1 MENAEMDYV
10 INIIKTKIGNKDI
23 NCDNNN
29 QQNNI
34 NYNKGDISLGEP
46 SNVSN
51 NVNKE
56 KKCNNIPL
64 LPKLNVTNNITNNN
78 SDKPSENK
86 SCYNNNVN
94 VLPVFN
100 NNKSNNRN
108 TKLVFPKFGI
118 ANNINYNTNINQ
130 LTYPFKIRPLPKNT
144 NNNYFKSNTLF
155 SNFQRNINA
164 EPLSKTKT
172 ESNNNNHNNTNTIHC
187 NQPSS
192 ITSHVDNHKP
202 ISHLYIRYLNFRP
215 YVDIPKELISENNK
229 TAPKPQTKINYYYKM
244 FGQDCALVRN
254 LLEDNGFVQC
264 PRTSSDF
271 TILWSSIH
279 LKPMLFS
286 TLYKFQK
293 INHFPRSCELT
304 RKDLLYKNIS
314 KYKSLFPGTGFN
326 FISDSFLLPNEHKFL
341 EDEISKSPDTL
352 WIAKPFANCQ
362 GRGIFLTNN
371 IEDIPA
377 LQKLIVSKYIQ
388 NPYLIH
394 NKKFDLRCYVL
405 LTSLLPLRIYR
416 FNEGLVRFCVNDYNQ
431 HDYKDKCAHL
441 TNYAINK
448 YNKNYIKNTNI
459 SQNEYSSSK
468 WNFSSFRSYLT
479 NEGVDV
485 DTLFMKIDDVIIKSI
500 LSCENQMLNALFKY
514 AAFPNNCV
522 ALFGYDI
529 LIDENLNP
537 WLLEINFN
545 PNLHYDAPIDLK
557 IKGELIAEMFDLM
570 RIVPYDLR
578 TDSFGGNFQIS
589 NDEVFKNE
597 VFKDMLFKKFEIKR
611 DEREMIWESFEEEK
625 RCKQFVKI
633 FPCVN
638 YFSYQKFF
646 DKERKINTIL
656 ALIEIERATQK
667 KQKESLFK

>member
-1 MENAEMDYV
+1 MDYV
-10 INIIKTKIGNKDI
+10 INIIKNKIGNKDI
-23 NCDNNN
+23 KCDNN
-29 QQNNI
+29 NNI
-34 NYNKGDISLGEP
+34 NYNKGNISIGESL
-46 SNVSN
+46 SNVSH
-51 NVNKE
+51 NVNKD
-56 KKCNNIPL
+56 KKHNSVPL
-64 LPKLNVTNNITNNN
+64 LPKLNVTNNIINNN
-78 SDKPSENK
+78 NDKTIENK
-86 SCYNNNVN
+86 SCYNTNNIN
-94 VLPVFN
+94 VLPIFN
-100 NNKSNNRN
+100 NNKSNNKN

-118 ANNINYNTNINQ
+118 ANNINYNTNNNLQI
-130 LTYPFKIRPLPKNT
+130 YPFKLKPLPNNK
-144 NNNYFKSNTLF
+144 NNNNHFKSNTLF
-155 SNFQRNINA
+155 SNFQRNINP

-172 ESNNNNHNNTNTIHC
+172 ESNNNNNTNT
-187 NQPSS
+187 NQTSS
-192 ITSHVDNHKP
+192 ITSRIDNYKQF
-202 ISHLYIRYLNFRP
+202 SHLHVRYLNFRP

-229 TAPKPQTKINYYYKM
+229 ATPKPITKTKYYYKL

-254 LLEDNGFVQC
+254 LLEDNGFIQC

-286 TLYKFQK
+286 TLHKFQK

-314 KYKSLFPGTGFN
+314 KYKTLFPGTGFN

-377 LQKLIVSKYIQ
+377 LQNLIVSKYIQ

-405 LTSLLPLRIYR
+405 LTSLMPLRIYR
-416 FNEGLVRFCVNDYNQ
+416 FNEGLVRFCVNDYNRN
-431 HDYKDKCAHL
+431 DYKDKCSHL

-459 SQNEYSSSK
+459 SQNEYNSSK
-468 WNFSSFRSYLT
+468 WNLSSFRSYLR

-529 LIDENLNP
+529 LIDDNLNP
-537 WLLEINFN
+537 WLLEVNFN

-557 IKGELIAEMFDLM
+557 IKGELIAEMFDIM

-578 TDSFGGNFQIS
+578 NDNFGGNFQIS
-589 NDEVFKNE
+589 NHEVFKNE
-597 VFKDMLFKKFEIKR
+597 VFKDMLFKKFDIKR

-656 ALIEIERATQK
+656 ALIEIEKAAQK
-667 KQKESLFK
+667 KQTLN

>member
-1 MENAEMDYV
+1 MDYV
-10 INIIKTKIGNKDI
+10 INIIKNKIGNKDNI
-23 NCDNNN
+23 KCNDNNN
-29 QQNNI
+29 
-34 NYNKGDISLGEP
+34 NKDDISIAE
-46 SNVSN
+46 SSSVSCN
-51 NVNKE
+51 GIKD
-56 KKCNNIPL
+56 KKYSSIPL
-64 LPKLNVTNNITNNN
+64 LPKLNVTNNKINNN
-78 SDKPSENK
+78 NDKTIENK
-86 SCYNNNVN
+86 SCYNNNTSN
-94 VLPVFN
+94 INILPIFN
-100 NNKSNNRN
+100 NNKSNIKN
-108 TKLVFPKFGI
+108 TKLIFPKFGI
-118 ANNINYNTNINQ
+118 ANNINYNTYNNNQ
-130 LTYPFKIRPLPKNT
+130 QLYPFKIKPLSNNK
-144 NNNYFKSNTLF
+144 NNNNHFKSNTLF
-155 SNFQRNINA
+155 SNFQRNINNA
-164 EPLSKTKT
+164 EPISKTKT
-172 ESNNNNHNNTNTIHC
+172 ESNNNNNNTNTNNTNT
-187 NQPSS
+187 NQTSS
-192 ITSHVDNHKP
+192 ITSRVDNNYKP
-202 ISHLYIRYLNFRP
+202 ISHLHIRYLNFRP

-229 TAPKPQTKINYYYKM
+229 TTPKPQNKTNYYYKLL
-244 FGQDCALVRN
+244 GQDCALVRN
-254 LLEDNGFVQC
+254 LLEDNGFIQC

-286 TLYKFQK
+286 TLHKFQK

-314 KYKSLFPGTGFN
+314 KYKTLFPGTNFN

-341 EDEISKSPDTL
+341 EDEISKNPDTL

-371 IEDIPA
+371 IEDIPS
-377 LQKLIVSKYIQ
+377 LQNLIVSKYIQ

-405 LTSLLPLRIYR
+405 LTSLMPLRIYR
-416 FNEGLVRFCVNDYNQ
+416 FNEGLVRFCVNDYNKS
-431 HDYKDKCAHL
+431 DYKDKCAHL

-459 SQNEYSSSK
+459 SQNEYNSSK
-468 WNFSSFRSYLT
+468 WNLSSFRSYLRK
-479 NEGVDV
+479 EGVDV

-514 AAFPNNCV
+514 ASFPNNCV

-529 LIDENLNP
+529 LIDDNLNP

-557 IKGELIAEMFDLM
+557 IKGELIAEMFDIM

-578 TDSFGGNFQIS
+578 NDNFGGSFQIS
-589 NDEVFKNE
+589 NNDVFKNE
-597 VFKDMLFKKFEIKR
+597 TFKDMLFKKFDIKR

-638 YFSYQKFF
+638 YFSYQKLF

-656 ALIEIERATQK
+656 ALIEIEKAAQK
-667 KQKESLFK
+667 KQKVNQCK